1 MTSKR
6 LCTRASQIL
15 KSNAFD
21 MKMRSSLPDLA
32 IKMLKSV
39 FTGLAAVMTR
49 DRAECKWSQTR
60 SRLDCFT
67 PVLMVNAESVVDR
80 T

>member
-6 LCTRASQIL
+6 LCIRASQIL

-32 IKMLKSV
+32 IKMLKSA
-39 FTGLAAVMTR
+39 FTGLAASST
-49 DRAECKWSQTR
+49 
-60 SRLDCFT
+60 
-67 PVLMVNAESVVDR
+67 ESDKEPGVDGVDD
-80 T
+80 